1 VDVLAY
7 LDGPLADLSF
17 RRGWTH
23 GILALALWPLVLT
36 GAVILLDRLWRRMR
50 PSTAAL
56 QPREVLR
63 LSAIAILSHP
73 ILDTLNTYGVR
84 WLMPF
89 DGRWFYGDTLFIVDP
104 WMWLALGAGVVL
116 SRGRPGAARLG
127 LAVAGSYVLIM
138 AGLALGARRA
148 AAAELGAMGGQ
159 VDRLLVSP
167 TPLDPFTRRV
177 VARQGEVY
185 RTASFHWLRRPHLDP
200 ASVRTWAAP
209 RPGDPALQAAAATVV
224 GRRFLG
230 WARFPRVEVER
241 GGGGVSVV
249 HLVDLRYREQ
259 PGTGF
264 ATVAI
269 PLPATPR

>member
-1 VDVLAY
+1 MLAY

-23 GILALALWPLVLT
+23 GILALALWPFVLT
-36 GAVILLDRLWRRMR
+36 GAVILLDRLWRRTR
-50 PSTAAL
+50 PSTADL
-56 QPREVLR
+56 RPREVLR

-89 DGRWFYGDTLFIVDP
+89 DGRWFYGDTLFILDP

-116 SRGRPGAARLG
+116 SRRRPTAARAG
-127 LAVAGSYVLIM
+127 LAVAGTYVLIM
-138 AGLALGARRA
+138 AGLAVGARRA

-185 RTASFHWLRRPHLDP
+185 RTASFRWLRSPHLDP

-230 WARFPRVEVER
+230 WARFPWVEVEA
-241 GGGGVSVV
+241 GGGGGPVV
-249 HLVDLRYREQ
+249 HLIDLRYREQ

-264 ATVAI
+264 AAVAI
-269 PLPATPR
+269 PLPTTPR